1 MFDGKIM
8 RESFVIQT
16 NDLELNSA
24 RAFELWVDAFEYH
37 RHGRDSRARERFLKD
52 HGGPPDDLALAVFRD
67 MLRDKILAIQNMAG
81 LVNSIEKSPAYV
93 EHRGKVPDVA

>member
-1 MFDGKIM
+1 
-8 RESFVIQT
+8 
-16 NDLELNSA
+16 
-24 RAFELWVDAFEYH
+24 
-37 RHGRDSRARERFLKD
+37 
-52 HGGPPDDLALAVFRD
+52 